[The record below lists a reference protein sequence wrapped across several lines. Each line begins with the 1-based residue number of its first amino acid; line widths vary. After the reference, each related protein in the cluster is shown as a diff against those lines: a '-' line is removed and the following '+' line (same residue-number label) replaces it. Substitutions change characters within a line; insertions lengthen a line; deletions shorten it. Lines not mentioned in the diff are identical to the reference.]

1 MRKVKLLIF
10 GGANYLLA
18 PVAAAWDRAGV
29 ELIGPIPSLTEWLAV
44 RDSIVDGAIIDI
56 DLDTGTL
63 IALSDALEEA
73 SIPSLFATSSPV
85 EPDYRGF
92 ELAVRPETIN
102 AILTALF
109 GTGDLRVH

>member
-1 MRKVKLLIF
+1 
-10 GGANYLLA
+10 
-18 PVAAAWDRAGV
+18 
-29 ELIGPIPSLTEWLAV
+29 
-44 RDSIVDGAIIDI
+44 
-56 DLDTGTL
+56 
-63 IALSDALEEA
+63 LSDALEEA